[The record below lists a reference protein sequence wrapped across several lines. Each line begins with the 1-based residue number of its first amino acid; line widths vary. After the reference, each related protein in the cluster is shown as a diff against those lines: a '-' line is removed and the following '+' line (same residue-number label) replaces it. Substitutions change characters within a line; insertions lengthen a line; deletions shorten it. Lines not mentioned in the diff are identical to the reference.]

1 MDHLLGELVLKL
13 AVDEARELGVQALV
27 ARDQLVGEGEARHQA
42 ALLEPVDGA
51 ERATEQNSLHGREG
65 DDALGEAGLL
75 WAHPLHCPLCLL
87 SDGRHGVNRVE
98 HHRLLGGISDVLLD
112 QQRVRLRVN
121 VLHGH
126 LETIECT
133 SLRQLHLVGELRRQV
148 LQHDAVGGREEG
160 QDVLDEMPLLRR
172 QGVPVFVVLRE
183 VDLLRRPERCLVF
196 LIHLPDVV
204 VHYGKHHPALRVLL
218 QQRLGLLELA
228 VLGGDTADHGCCGN
242 LSRRSHPSLHR
253 LPEF

>member
-1 MDHLLGELVLKL
+1 MDHLLGELVLQL

-51 ERATEQNSLHGREG
+51 ERATEQNSLHGRKR
-65 DDALGEAGLL
+65 DDALGEASLL
-75 WAHPLHCPLCLL
+75 WAHPLHCPLGLL
-87 SDGRHGVNRVE
+87 PDGRHGVDRVE
-98 HHRLLGGISDVLLD
+98 DLLLLGGVPDVLLD

-183 VDLLRRPERCLVF
+183 VDLLRSPERGLV
-196 LIHLPDVV
+196 LLVHLPDVRV
-204 VHYGKHHPALRVLL
+204 LDREHHPPTRVLL
-218 QQRLGLLELA
+218 EDGLVLLQLA
-228 VLGGDTADHGCCGN
+228 EPSRHVGEVRRFGGRQ
-242 LSRRSHPSLHR
+242 L
-253 LPEF
+253 